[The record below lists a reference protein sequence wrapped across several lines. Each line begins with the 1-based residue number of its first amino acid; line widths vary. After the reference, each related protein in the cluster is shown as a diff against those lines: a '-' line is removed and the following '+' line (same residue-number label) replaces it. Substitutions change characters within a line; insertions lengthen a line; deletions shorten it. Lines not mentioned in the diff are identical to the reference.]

1 MRFRLDAQPGELPR
15 KRDALVKALVDEFGR
30 LDPDLAENLEKALP
44 PREPELKYRVL
55 QELRNQTVD
64 EYEKMLKRMLA
75 EVGKV
80 LDRTLTGASGGLSKA
95 FGVPPPQKDPEE
107 EEEEGEPEEEL
118 EPGDYDPKTDEI
130 VPEPEEEDEE
140 EEEAEKSEGFSSF
153 DKAQVPQSDPLAYD
167 HTKPVADRDERG
179 YQRIQSILKKRGYK
193 DADFEPGG
201 QLYGY
206 SVNQLLDMVREQ
218 KAS

>member
-95 FGVPPPQKDPEE
+95 FGVGPPPKDPEE

-130 VPEPEEEDEE
+130 VPEPEEDEEDEE
-140 EEEAEKSEGFSSF
+140 SEKS
-153 DKAQVPQSDPLAYD
+153 QVPQSDPLAYD

-179 YQRIQSILKKRGYK
+179 YQRIKSILKKRGYK